1 MRTKLHVLM
10 IVALTFVLYNITL
23 ETIKCNFV
31 VYLLFFLLTNIESIS
46 PTATIFLCLFL
57 RFQTFFSITMRIY
70 LIKAMVQIR
79 VYLWRISS

>member
-46 PTATIFLCLFL
+46 PTATIFLCLF
-57 RFQTFFSITMRIY
+57 
-70 LIKAMVQIR
+70 
-79 VYLWRISS
+79 